1 MRLRSP
7 ELQLRIAPGV
17 RRKWTEHSAD
27 FCPALMPGR
36 RVAGSVKRSK
46 VVDHPD
52 VGRAAV
58 IWLATPT
65 LTTPSWLCAAPTVGR
80 LHSGFEQRYP
90 ARFASVSI
98 VRSVKSSL
106 TFRPLSEDQSGP
118 CSPPLATSGPRT
130 AGQAR
135 GEYPAARCARAR
147 IQGPVCSWCC
157 APRAHP

>member
-1 MRLRSP
+1 L
-7 ELQLRIAPGV
+7 
-17 RRKWTEHSAD
+17 
-27 FCPALMPGR
+27 PGR
-36 RVAGSVKRSK
+36 RVAGSVKRAK

-118 CSPPLATSGPRT
+118 CLGGHLKTGQLGSPQNRPVRRPSSRTRISFTLSVAVLASLSASVVPGSSLPLPASG
-130 AGQAR
+130 
-135 GEYPAARCARAR
+135 GEL
-147 IQGPVCSWCC
+147 
-157 APRAHP
+157 